1 MPSVKSQGGLLS
13 ALPLTVSVR
22 LTVLTW
28 LLAMCWALL
37 PAQASASNDLDSS
50 AAGAPMIA
58 SFIVNIMHYVRWPE
72 GPEPR
77 LFCVTGHSL
86 NASGLRELENLPNGW
101 HDQVLRARPDSP
113 HITRCSAIYMG
124 QLDNDARQALHEK
137 TQNLPI
143 LTFSENSPECAQGG
157 IFCLNPAA
165 QPIRFKINLD
175 TAARSSLRIHP
186 KVLQLGT
193 GRGGQQ

>member
-1 MPSVKSQGGLLS
+1 MPSVKFQGGLLP
-13 ALPLTVSVR
+13 ALPLAVSVR
-22 LTVLTW
+22 LAVLTW
-28 LLAMCWALL
+28 LLAACWMLL
-37 PAQASASNDLDSS
+37 PVQASASNDLDTS
-50 AAGAPMIA
+50 ASGDPMIA

-86 NASGLRELENLPNGW
+86 NVSGLRKLENLPDGW
-101 HDQVLRARPDSP
+101 HDLVLRARPDSP
-113 HITRCSAIYMG
+113 YITRCSAIYIG
-124 QLDNDARQALHEK
+124 QLESEASQTLHEK

-143 LTFSENSPECAQGG
+143 LTFSENSPECALGG
-157 IFCLNPAA
+157 IFCLNPGA

-193 GRGGQQ
+193 SRGEQQ